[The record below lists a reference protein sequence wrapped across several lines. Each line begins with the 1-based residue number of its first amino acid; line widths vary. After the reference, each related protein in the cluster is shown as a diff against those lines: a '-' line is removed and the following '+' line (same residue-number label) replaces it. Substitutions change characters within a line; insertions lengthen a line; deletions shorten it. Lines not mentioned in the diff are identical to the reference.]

1 MANNSTALKD
11 LLAYTRDGEWGQ
23 DSPADDRIEMLVI
36 RGTDF
41 EAVRFGDLTGVP
53 TRFIPQHIASNK
65 QLRPNDILIETA
77 GGSKGRPTGK
87 TLLIT
92 ERILGN
98 SPLPVTCASFCRFL
112 RVDETAADP
121 EYVFWYLQ
129 HLYASGD
136 TYNYQVQHTGI
147 ARFQYTVFA
156 ENTQISLP
164 PLPEQREIARIL
176 GALDDKI
183 EANRRANA
191 TLEATARALFQSW
204 FVDFDPVRAK
214 AEGRQPDGMDAE
226 TAALFPDSFEDSA
239 LGAVPAGWVVQPL
252 SEHISA
258 VKGLSYKGDGL
269 ADFGDGMPM
278 HNLNSVYE
286 GGGYK
291 YDGIK
296 HYTGE
301 YQERHIATAGDLI
314 VTNTEQGHDMLLIGY
329 PALIPNNYPA
339 GLFSHHLYRVTP
351 LDGSHI
357 TSRFIYFLMR
367 TDVFHEVIGG
377 YTNGTT
383 VNMLPVDGLQRPL
396 FVVPPP
402 ELVARFDQLVAPILA
417 KIEVNHDESE
427 TLAETRDTLLPKLI
441 SGEVRVGEIEGL

>member
-1 MANNSTALKD
+1 MSGGVLLSIAQLISDGILFIGDGYRAKNEELADHGLPFARGANINNGFLF
-11 LLAYTRDGEWGQ
+11 
-23 DSPADDRIEMLVI
+23 DDVERVPSEKLQRIGNKVSKP
-36 RGTDF
+36 
-41 EAVRFGDLTGVP
+41 GDVVFT
-53 TRFIPQHIASNK
+53 
-65 QLRPNDILIETA
+65 
-77 GGSKGRPTGK
+77 SKGTVGRFAYVTEDIERFVYSPQLCFWR
-87 TLLIT
+87 TLNPNVID
-92 ERILGN
+92 
-98 SPLPVTCASFCRFL
+98 SRFL
-112 RVDETAADP
+112 FYWMQGPEFFDQYSSVKGQTDMAD
-121 EYVFWYLQ
+121 YVSLTDQ
-129 HLYASGD
+129 RRMKI
-136 TYNYQVQHTGI
+136 T
-147 ARFQYTVFA
+147 
-156 ENTQISLP
+156 LP
-164 PLPEQREIARIL
+164 PLPEQRAIARIL

-396 FVVPPP
+396 FVVPSQ
-402 ELVARFDQLVAPILA
+402 ELVTQFDRVAASILA
-417 KIEVNHDESE
+417 KMEAAHEESE
-427 TLAETRDTLLPKLI
+427 QLTQTRDALLPKLI
-441 SGEVRVGEIEGL
+441 SGEVRVGDWEREFGGGEP